1 MSFKVRKAVKE
12 DLVFVSSIVEEI
24 AYWAKFRSTGV
35 TTRTTMYVQQK
46 IEEGLALIAL
56 DAKGDWVGFCYLETW
71 EHEKYVANSG
81 LVVLPEFRNT
91 GLAFQLKQMAL
102 QVAARK
108 YPRAKVF
115 SLTTS
120 LSVAKINHELGYKV
134 VSHDQL
140 LEDEY
145 FIKGCGQVLDYPKMV
160 QTHAGDSECFI
171 MVYDPAVMQ
180 LKKVS

>member
-1 MSFKVRKAVKE
+1 MNFKVREAVKE

-35 TTRTTMYVQQK
+35 TSRTTTYVQQK
-46 IEEGLALIAL
+46 IEEGLALIAM
-56 DAKGDWVGFCYLETW
+56 DEQGDWIGFCYLETW
-71 EHEKYVANSG
+71 EHGKYVANSG
-81 LVVLPEFRNT
+81 LIVLPAYRNT

-108 YPRAKVF
+108 FPQAKVF
-115 SLTTS
+115 SLTTN

-134 VSHDQL
+134 IPYDQL
-140 LEDEY
+140 LKDEY
-145 FIKGCGQVLDYPKMV
+145 FVKGCGQVLDYPKMV
-160 QTHAGDSECFI
+160 QTHAGDTECFI
-171 MVYDPAVMQ
+171 MVYDPAVMR